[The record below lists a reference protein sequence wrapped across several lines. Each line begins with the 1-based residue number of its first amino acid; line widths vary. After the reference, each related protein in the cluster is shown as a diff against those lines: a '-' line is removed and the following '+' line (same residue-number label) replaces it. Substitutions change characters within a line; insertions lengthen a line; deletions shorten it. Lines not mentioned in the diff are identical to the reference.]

1 MVEELLTGLDSVT
14 KLLAIWYTNAP
25 RLTYLFRAK
34 RTTAPDTF
42 LERQKSRL
50 SSSNVIMYSQMVNT
64 AMYDGIW
71 QLFTHLYTRTRY
83 ERTGDRHGNVNLDE
97 TRHSSVSTGRR

>member
-1 MVEELLTGLDSVT
+1 MMHMLLTWIDSVT

-64 AMYDGIW
+64 ATYDGVW
-71 QLFTHLYTRTRY
+71 QLFAHRYNRTKC
-83 ERTGDRHGNVNLDE
+83 ERTSDRYGNVNLNE
-97 TRHSSVSTGRR
+97 TRHCSISTGRR